1 MQTHRSSRRSERT
14 PDYSTWFSGASTK
27 GRTTIDEFAAPQSVG
42 RCLAARPSASSAEAP
57 QATTTA
63 RVNTGEKPRR
73 LARVTM
79 RRGPCRRTS
88 ASAMTRLTGGVRSV
102 AGIGARIETQP
113 FPSWFGKR
121 GCSRARPRD
130 AGRSNC
136 SSRPSAYDPS
146 GHIGI
151 WQYPFEP
158 MRDIPT
164 DVSAP
169 AAPRRGAMSIPPG
182 TTSIEDRGLR
192 DETPAFQRSAASTV
206 S

>member
-1 MQTHRSSRRSERT
+1 MVGIPVDPRAAARERQTIAPGSAVRPRKVAQQLMSL
-14 PDYSTWFSGASTK
+14 
-27 GRTTIDEFAAPQSVG
+27 AAPQSAG

-73 LARVTM
+73 LARVTI

-113 FPSWFGKR
+113 FPGWFGKR
-121 GCSRARPRD
+121 GCSRTRPRD
-130 AGRSNC
+130 AGRSIYT
-136 SSRPSAYDPS
+136 SRPSAYDPS
-146 GHIGI
+146 GQMEI

-158 MRDIPT
+158 MRDI
-164 DVSAP
+164 SLYAI
-169 AAPRRGAMSIPPG
+169 GEYG
-182 TTSIEDRGLR
+182 
-192 DETPAFQRSAASTV
+192 
-206 S
+206 